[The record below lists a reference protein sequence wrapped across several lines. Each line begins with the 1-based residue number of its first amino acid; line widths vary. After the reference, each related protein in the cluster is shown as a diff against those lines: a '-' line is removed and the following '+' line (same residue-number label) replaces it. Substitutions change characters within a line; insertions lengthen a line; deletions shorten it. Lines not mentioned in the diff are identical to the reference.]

1 MPKPKL
7 TILAAPFFS
16 ITHQAPYHFCTGFSK
31 YWYQH
36 NLQQREFRIETLVAN
51 GDWNALLRQEISR
64 LGGLE
69 RQCGSWSWPLAYAYA
84 LLGLVYFA
92 LRGGSK
98 AEDLACFGW
107 HCVAVKE

>member
-1 MPKPKL
+1 LNLP
-7 TILAAPFFS
+7 AACVD
-16 ITHQAPYHFCTGFSK
+16 IVQMIPYHFCTGFSK

-36 NLQQREFRIETLVAN
+36 HLEQRGFRVQILAAN
-51 GDWNALLRQEISR
+51 GDWYALMRQEISR

-69 RQCGSWSWPLAYAYA
+69 RQRGTWSWPLAYAYA
-84 LLGLVYFA
+84 LLGLAYFA